1 MNSQKCIDLGWCSKS
16 HLMTWFLDTICPKFD
31 SACHLVEYI
40 LLDGKKYHAE
50 KSQKYL
56 LITINCSINL
66 ILTQKWLKN
75 TKFWNFWMILT
86 LSLTVLVTSIPAF
99 DILRNTELEKHL
111 IYSQLFR
118 FSGQKLLLSAENVI
132 FEQNLQTGTLFT
144 EKAGFRRPWRY
155 CEQIFVSVTVY
166 MF

>member
-50 KSQKYL
+50 KLQKYL
-56 LITINCSINL
+56 LIIINCSINL

-118 FSGQKLLLSAENVI
+118 FSGDKNCCCMRKNVFWSKIFKLGCSLPKLDI
-132 FEQNLQTGTLFT
+132 LKKWRFE
-144 EKAGFRRPWRY
+144 KVD
-155 CEQIFVSVTVY
+155 I
-166 MF
+166 

>member
-1 MNSQKCIDLGWCSKS
+1 MNSQKCIDLGGCSKS

-56 LITINCSINL
+56 LNTINCSINL
-66 ILTQKWLKN
+66 ILTQKMTKN

-86 LSLTVLVTSIPAF
+86 LSLTVLVTSIPGF
-99 DILRNTELEKHL
+99 DILGNTELEEHL
-111 IYSQLFR
+111 IRPQFFRVFWRKIVFCTKMVDFEKLAFFSDSRLALFQVAR
-118 FSGQKLLLSAENVI
+118 
-132 FEQNLQTGTLFT
+132 T
-144 EKAGFRRPWRY
+144 RPVFDDLRH
-155 CEQIFVSVTVY
+155 
-166 MF
+166 

>member
-118 FSGQKLLLSAENVI
+118 FSG
-132 FEQNLQTGTLFT
+132 
-144 EKAGFRRPWRY
+144 EKIAVVCRKCNFRARSPNWNAFYR
-155 CEQIFVSVTVY
+155 
-166 MF
+166 

>member
-50 KSQKYL
+50 KLQKYL

-118 FSGQKLLLSAENVI
+118 FLGEKNCYCKRKNVF
-132 FEQNLQTGTLFT
+132 FEQNVQNGMPDM
-144 EKAGFRRPWRY
+144 AGKFRRPWRY
-155 CEQIFVSVTVY
+155 CEKIFVSVTVY